1 MNYRVLT
8 VGREFGCGSSDLARQ
23 LAERLQWRLL
33 DRELID
39 EIARAAH
46 LDPGACRRADERL
59 EGWLHRIGK
68 SLWQAAGEKGPA
80 VVEDPSPDADR
91 MAELSRR
98 VIEDVSA
105 AGNCVIVGRGG
116 NYVLHHRRDAFH
128 LFVYATAGWRIQ
140 RLEGQGQTRAAAEA
154 LVARRDHERAA
165 YIRRY
170 FSQEWARRH
179 HYHLLVNAA
188 LGPQAALEA
197 TLAAMNAPK

>member
-1 MNYRVLT
+1 MKFRVVT
-8 VGREFGCGSSDLARQ
+8 VGREFGCGSSDLALQ

-46 LDPGACRRADERL
+46 LDPGACRHLDERL

-68 SLWQAAGEKGPA
+68 NLWNAAGEKGPA
-80 VVEDPSPDADR
+80 LASDPAPDADR

-116 NYVLHHRRDAFH
+116 NYVLQHRRDVFH
-128 LFVYATAGWRIQ
+128 LFVYATAAWRVQ
-140 RLEGQGQTRAAAEA
+140 RLEGQGQARAAAEA
-154 LVARRDHERAA
+154 LVARMDHERSA

-170 FSQEWARRH
+170 FNQEWARRH

-188 LGPQAALEA
+188 LGPEAALDA
-197 TLAAMNAPK
+197 ALAAMQSS